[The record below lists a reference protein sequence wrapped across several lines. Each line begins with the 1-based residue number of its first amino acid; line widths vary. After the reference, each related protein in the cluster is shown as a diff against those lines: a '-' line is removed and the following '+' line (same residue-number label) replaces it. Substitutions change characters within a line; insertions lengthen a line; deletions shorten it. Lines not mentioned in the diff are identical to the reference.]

1 MEREGELTT
10 FARATRRAAAGRGA
24 VLAVTGS
31 AGVGKTCLLEQVGAD
46 AAAAGWPVHTV
57 RAPRVRARRSS
68 PGEVLATLLE
78 GTLRQGDAGAHP
90 TDGSARTLGSLR
102 RLLADLTAEQPVL
115 LVVDDLDWAD
125 ATTIRQLR
133 ALVDDIR
140 SLRCVLVVSVTD
152 DEPGAPAPTDSRRL
166 ARDLV
171 SVARRLPLGPLSR
184 TAALELAAALR
195 PELGP
200 GEVEELH
207 ARSRGNARRLTDLLT
222 SRPADAPPLPCT
234 SLLSARE
241 TELLRLVCLLD
252 DLPEIDEVLAAVPG
266 PDALETLTRLAA
278 LELITLDP
286 PHVTPAGPRIRT
298 AVLRETPRRVAK
310 DLHDRLARSLLASGA
325 ATDRVV
331 PHLLEGNPLIDPAAR
346 SALSAAGRAA
356 LDDGDDRLATA
367 LLQRAL
373 DEAPASPA
381 DAPLHADIARALA
394 GMGDLDAAIGS
405 WSMAQQLTPDS
416 TTRHTYAAAAAS
428 AMAEAGRL
436 PDRSALLSAGL
447 GLAARCSS
455 SATVGEI
462 GLAVAEDALDGRRP
476 LRDLF
481 PATMLMIGA
490 SELDTADTL
499 LTRALDRPR
508 LDPTDEV
515 EVTACRGWVR
525 VRAGRI
531 ASGLADLEASRPGTD
546 LMEPA
551 QAAARLSV
559 VIEARLARGELAEAV
574 ALADTLAR
582 TPVPSGLSAALVRH
596 ALAEVA
602 SAQGHDQRAVELY
615 REAGAVAIID
625 NPAFVAWRVGAAF
638 AELRCGAGPRALD
651 LARENLALARAFG
664 SAYAE
669 AQALRTLVTVDVTV
683 DRTAVLLEALDLTT
697 RVDAPRLRAI
707 VATDLAALLALEPG
721 QHEAAV
727 ELLNAADAY
736 ATEESLHPLQQRS
749 RRVLDLLGAG
759 PVQRRA
765 EQLATLTAGERR
777 TAHLAAD
784 GLTNQVI
791 AHRLGVSVKA
801 VEWHLSS
808 CYRKLGIRSRR
819 QLPGLF
825 A

>member
-1 MEREGELTT
+1 
-10 FARATRRAAAGRGA
+10 
-24 VLAVTGS
+24 
-31 AGVGKTCLLEQVGAD
+31 
-46 AAAAGWPVHTV
+46 
-57 RAPRVRARRSS
+57 
-68 PGEVLATLLE
+68 
-78 GTLRQGDAGAHP
+78 
-90 TDGSARTLGSLR
+90 
-102 RLLADLTAEQPVL
+102 
-115 LVVDDLDWAD
+115 
-125 ATTIRQLR
+125 
-133 ALVDDIR
+133 
-140 SLRCVLVVSVTD
+140 
-152 DEPGAPAPTDSRRL
+152 
-166 ARDLV
+166 
-171 SVARRLPLGPLSR
+171 
-184 TAALELAAALR
+184 
-195 PELGP
+195 
-200 GEVEELH
+200 
-207 ARSRGNARRLTDLLT
+207 
-222 SRPADAPPLPCT
+222 
-234 SLLSARE
+234 
-241 TELLRLVCLLD
+241 
-252 DLPEIDEVLAAVPG
+252 
-266 PDALETLTRLAA
+266 
-278 LELITLDP
+278 
-286 PHVTPAGPRIRT
+286 
-298 AVLRETPRRVAK
+298 
-310 DLHDRLARSLLASGA
+310 
-325 ATDRVV
+325 
-331 PHLLEGNPLIDPAAR
+331 
-346 SALSAAGRAA
+346 
-356 LDDGDDRLATA
+356 
-367 LLQRAL
+367 
-373 DEAPASPA
+373 
-381 DAPLHADIARALA
+381 
-394 GMGDLDAAIGS
+394 
-405 WSMAQQLTPDS
+405 
-416 TTRHTYAAAAAS
+416 
-428 AMAEAGRL
+428 
-436 PDRSALLSAGL
+436 
-447 GLAARCSS
+447 
-455 SATVGEI
+455 
-462 GLAVAEDALDGRRP
+462 
-476 LRDLF
+476 
-481 PATMLMIGA
+481 
-490 SELDTADTL
+490 
-499 LTRALDRPR
+499 
-508 LDPTDEV
+508 
-515 EVTACRGWVR
+515 

-664 SAYAE
+664 SPYAE